1 MTFPRS
7 VINRRS
13 VPIALAIALSLCG
26 ALPAAGQIPERM
38 KLRIH
43 LNEPL
48 CQESRDKVIRGISVS
63 INGRDDEFTPL
74 TKVSDCVWENQGITT
89 LNPDISFFS
98 LRLTDKTI
106 GDKGRTRCRK
116 PKLLGTSTLE
126 VWFGER
132 GPGVVRQLAVEG
144 SPLPYVRIVKAKV
157 RARKPEAGRT
167 DVDCDETWAVPGS
180 LFGVQV
186 AIEDVRVQIF
196 KKKEMKCGLAL
207 NASDSLAKAAKGT
220 EIDYTK
226 RLADILADQGWEAKL
241 CHPATY
247 MPPETIE
254 ESLRGRK
261 PSLRVKVN

>member
-1 MTFPRS
+1 MFRCS
-7 VINRRS
+7 VISRRS
-13 VPIALAIALSLCG
+13 VQISCAIALSFCG

-38 KLRIH
+38 TLRIH

-48 CQESRDKVIRGISVS
+48 CQESRDKVIREISVS
-63 INGRDDEFTPL
+63 INGRDGEFTPL
-74 TKVSDCVWENQGITT
+74 EKVSDCEWEKQGIKT

-98 LRLTDKTI
+98 LRLKDKSV
-106 GDKGRTRCRK
+106 GDMGRTRCRK

-132 GPGVVRQLAVEG
+132 GTGVVRQLAVKG
-144 SPLPYVRIVKAKV
+144 SPLDYVRIVKAKI
-157 RARKPEAGRT
+157 RDRKPEAGT
-167 DVDCDETWAVPGS
+167 SDVDCDETWDVPGS
-180 LFGVQV
+180 LVGVQV

-207 NASDSLAKAAKGT
+207 NASDRLTKAAKGT

-226 RLADILADQGWEAKL
+226 RLADIIADQGWEAKL
-241 CHPATY
+241 CHAATY

-254 ESLRGRK
+254 ESLRGKK
-261 PSLRVKVN
+261 PSLTVKVN

>member
-1 MTFPRS
+1 MMFPLS
-7 VINRRS
+7 VIDRRS
-13 VPIALAIALSLCG
+13 IPIACAIALSLCG

-48 CQESRDKVIRGISVS
+48 CQELRNGAIRGISVS
-63 INGRDDEFTPL
+63 TNGRDDEFTPL
-74 TKVSDCVWENQGITT
+74 TKVSDCEWEKEGIATH
-89 LNPDISFFS
+89 NPDISLFS
-98 LRLTDKTI
+98 LRLTDKAV

-132 GPGVVRQLAVEG
+132 GTGVVRQLAVEG
-144 SPLPYVRIVKAKV
+144 SPLRYARIVKAKP
-157 RARKPEAGRT
+157 RDRKPEAGT
-167 DVDCDETWAVPGS
+167 GDVDCEETSAVPGN
-180 LFGVQV
+180 LLGVQV

-207 NASDSLAKAAKGT
+207 NDSLTRAARGT

-226 RLADILADQGWEAKL
+226 RLADILADQGWEATL

-254 ESLRGRK
+254 ESLRGKK